1 MHLQY
6 LVTNDV
12 IFVMDHV
19 QPITG
24 QRCSTYASA
33 SFCLKDTSRANFVRL
48 LLLGT
53 RRTPSETPRR
63 PSRHPE
69 APDDSSTPYRRL
81 NRSSQPAN
89 FEADP
94 VSFTSLTDSENP
106 KCSAGPQNRNMWK
119 ELLLI
124 ACGVTAH
131 VTAAPAAPNNING
144 RPHPGA
150 HRARAK
156 RAVPAFVASA
166 AKDVGEKVVS
176 ALGDRIAEGVVE
188 NHQEKVVGALED
200 YFSGQFDKADEEF
213 DAVLGRSGQL
223 LAGVQDVEQARVQVL
238 HGRGMN
244 TGDSFS
250 PASQEVRMTFDH
262 REENAEQDSSQ
273 VGGGQAYPFG
283 MGPIM
288 MNGCFGTNYQE
299 GDPCFEAFT
308 PIEACANIIEGAT
321 FMGVGFDGRGEYS
334 SDSRKKGLIN
344 RHCEAL
350 QGYKE
355 WHVPD
360 QITVQGIY
368 DTDVESYTFSDV
380 EEYRFYLEDK
390 SAVTQAKGMFQQE
403 MNKASGHGGGGGAFG
418 LVWSA
423 GGGRSSQRGS
433 DSQSS
438 NSQSNSNA
446 AAQLSETST
455 QTFMALLEL
464 NVFRYE
470 LFLDFV
476 KPEDLELGFM
486 RDFLALPTSYFDSG
500 ADKVFQNFILRY
512 GTHYITAAK
521 FGGQLKIIKTKEVT
535 TDISKESFALAFQSD
550 TKKVFST
557 FSAQQTMIKSSSWF
571 HDQEN
576 KNEAQTSSG
585 QSSQDTSSQ
594 SANENLETTGFSS
607 LHRAAVFFRQMFH
620 LRHHKLT
627 GKRRQARGAVSG
639 ISPRPCR
646 AARSAGPCRAPY
658 RGRVGLLTEAVSGR
672 SPGARGRVGHF
683 TEAVSGSKKR
693 GAVSGSL
700 PGPCR
705 APYRGRVGLLTGA
718 VSGSLPGPCRAPY
731 RGRVGLLTGAVS
743 GSLPGPCRA
752 PHRGRVRLLTEAVS
766 GRSSGP
772 CRAPYRGR
780 VGLLTGAVSGSLPGP
795 CRAPHR
801 GRVGPFIGAVS
812 GSLPGP
818 CRAPYRG
825 RVGHL
830 TGAVSGSSPR
840 PCRAVYR
847 GRVRPFT
854 EAVSGRL
861 PSNQMEFSNEI
872 MMVQG
877 GSQMIAASITEQYT
891 PSFGNSLRDWLESI
905 NEFPKAFE
913 FTMGMVSDLFDMN
926 LDLLFPSGIRDYGC
940 FGGMSLSVDTHG
952 KQYYT
957 QQVPR
962 SNGTGFTTEVRYCDF
977 DSQDQLR
984 EGLTNRRLA
993 LKRAIAGPF
1002 LSSEFSIPGGEPGCE
1017 TAEMILQ
1024 DGTNRAAPGWDHM
1037 ISGHEFKVIF
1047 DMPSNIPG
1055 FLAAQASLNVKFVF
1069 NKWLTVRE
1077 GFTPHLYDG
1086 HDNGNSGDLSVNK
1099 VRYLIVISVGGLV
1112 MTYDVTTGLL
1122 SVTQGDF
1129 DASSA
1134 VIPDLPDW
1142 INGMT
1147 IARAEYKSLMEELS
1161 NQPTG
1166 TRGDMPCNVKFSNYH
1181 RIDPT
1186 DGGKCIH
1193 FTAASMGNIYVVFA
1207 GVPRKQDTWL
1217 YLEIAPCGVAVYVA
1231 MELAVTQF
1239 EQGSTGL
1246 GSDNLYQSYFVCI
1259 TENLQTG
1266 RTTVQYGK
1274 TPENEERAHV
1284 WLDYQFSAVPA
1295 VHFYAFGSGDQ
1306 EVKLTGVSQLDR
1318 FADELMVCREGTRP
1332 SGGRCVQVCHEEC
1345 EGCRTTGSDDPRDC
1359 ITCVNVKVPFPY
1371 LDGVEGDYECVAAC
1385 PANMALVP
1393 GTTDCECIKEMEDHS
1408 PEGVVTC
1415 VTECPLTHYD
1425 DSNVCRRCSSFCE
1438 DVTGQGTRV
1447 CSGPD
1452 VDQCENCLYRSP
1464 DGTCTRGCTAGERA
1478 VEGTGGGA
1486 GAGTGSEIRLV
1497 GGAGPNEGRV
1507 EVYHNGEW
1515 GTICDDLWGIEDAN
1529 VVCRMLGYGSAD
1541 QATSTAT
1548 PFGQGSGQIW
1558 LDNVACSGTEASLAD
1573 CTHSGWGIHNCA
1585 HSEDAGVVCIQEIRL
1600 VGGTG
1605 PNEGRVEVYH
1615 NGEWG
1620 TVCDDGWG
1628 IEDAQVACRM
1638 LGYGGAN
1645 QATSTATPFGQGSGQ
1660 IWLDDVACTGTEASL
1675 ADCTHL
1681 GWGSHN
1687 CAHSED
1693 AGVVCTDTGSTG
1705 GTGGAAG
1712 TFTCQPCQPGYR
1724 CVNGDQLEE
1733 ICPAGTFS
1741 RADGTACDSCPPG
1754 QYSSTAGASSCQQC
1768 PAGQYNSGYGASG
1781 CTSCPAGRYSNT
1793 AGASSCSWCPA
1804 GSTSGAG
1811 ATSCRS
1817 CYWEGTAP
1825 FCNPGGCDR
1834 GYHVS
1839 SSNCGDGDCCWSGSK
1854 IKCCTDVP

>member
-1 MHLQY
+1 
-6 LVTNDV
+6 
-12 IFVMDHV
+12 
-19 QPITG
+19 
-24 QRCSTYASA
+24 
-33 SFCLKDTSRANFVRL
+33 
-48 LLLGT
+48 
-53 RRTPSETPRR
+53 
-63 PSRHPE
+63 
-69 APDDSSTPYRRL
+69 
-81 NRSSQPAN
+81 
-89 FEADP
+89 
-94 VSFTSLTDSENP
+94 
-106 KCSAGPQNRNMWK
+106 MWRQ
-119 ELLLI
+119 LLLI

-131 VTAAPAAPNNING
+131 VIAAPAAPNNING

-150 HRARAK
+150 HRVRAK

-200 YFSGQFDKADEEF
+200 YFSGQFDKADDEF

-576 KNEAQTSSG
+576 KNEDQTSSG

-594 SANENLETTGFSS
+594 SANQNLETT
-607 LHRAAVFFRQMFH
+607 
-620 LRHHKLT
+620 
-627 GKRRQARGAVSG
+627 
-639 ISPRPCR
+639 
-646 AARSAGPCRAPY
+646 
-658 RGRVGLLTEAVSGR
+658 
-672 SPGARGRVGHF
+672 
-683 TEAVSGSKKR
+683 
-693 GAVSGSL
+693 
-700 PGPCR
+700 
-705 APYRGRVGLLTGA
+705 
-718 VSGSLPGPCRAPY
+718 
-731 RGRVGLLTGAVS
+731 
-743 GSLPGPCRA
+743 
-752 PHRGRVRLLTEAVS
+752 
-766 GRSSGP
+766 
-772 CRAPYRGR
+772 
-780 VGLLTGAVSGSLPGP
+780 
-795 CRAPHR
+795 
-801 GRVGPFIGAVS
+801 
-812 GSLPGP
+812 
-818 CRAPYRG
+818 
-825 RVGHL
+825 
-830 TGAVSGSSPR
+830 
-840 PCRAVYR
+840 
-847 GRVRPFT
+847 
-854 EAVSGRL
+854 
-861 PSNQMEFSNEI
+861 NQMEFSNEI

-940 FGGMSLSVDTHG
+940 FGGMLLSVDAHG
-952 KQYYT
+952 KQFYT

-993 LKRAIAGPF
+993 LKRAIAVYLEEGPF

-1099 VRYLIVISVGGLV
+1099 ISVGGLV

-1122 SVTQGDF
+1122 SVAQDDF

-1142 INGMT
+1142 LNGMT

-1193 FTAASMGNIYVVFA
+1193 FTAASLGNIYVVFA

-1371 LDGVEGDYECVAAC
+1371 LDGAEGDYECVATC

-1425 DSNVCRRCSSFCE
+1425 DSNVCRRCSGFCE
-1438 DVTGQGTRV
+1438 DVTGQGTRM

-1464 DGTCTRGCTAGERA
+1464 DGTCTRGCSPGERA
-1478 VEGTGGGA
+1478 EEGTGGGA
-1486 GAGTGSEIRLV
+1486 GAGTGSDIRLV

-1515 GTICDDLWGIEDAN
+1515 GTICDDSWGIEDAN
-1529 VVCRMLGYGSAD
+1529 VVCRMLGYGSAS

-1548 PFGQGSGQIW
+1548 PFGQGSGRIW
-1558 LDNVACSGTEASLAD
+1558 LDDVACTGTEASLAD
-1573 CTHSGWGIHNCA
+1573 CNHGGWGSHNCQ

-1605 PNEGRVEVYH
+1605 PHEGRVEVYH

-1628 IEDAQVACRM
+1628 MDDANVACRM

-1660 IWLDDVACTGTEASL
+1660 IWLDDVACSGTEVSL
-1675 ADCTHL
+1675 ADCTHS
-1681 GWGSHN
+1681 GWGTHN
-1687 CAHSED
+1687 CQHSED

-1724 CVNGDQLEE
+1724 CVNGDQVEE

-1768 PAGQYNSGYGASG
+1768 PAGQYNSGYGASS

-1811 ATSCRS
+1811 ATSCQS

-1839 SSNCGDGDCCWSGSK
+1839 TSSCGDGNCCATGSK